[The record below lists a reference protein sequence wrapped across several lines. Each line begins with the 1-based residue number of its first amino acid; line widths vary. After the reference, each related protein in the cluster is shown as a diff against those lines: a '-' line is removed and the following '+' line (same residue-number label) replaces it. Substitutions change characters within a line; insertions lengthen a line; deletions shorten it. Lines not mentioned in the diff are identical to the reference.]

1 MMNIFSAPK
10 PKAMSIVRR
19 SLLTFNIFDFFC
31 ERYSTKLDMK
41 QDLNVLY

>member
-1 MMNIFSAPK
+1 MMNLFSASK
-10 PKAMSIVRR
+10 PKAMSIVRLF
-19 SLLTFNIFDFFC
+19 SLTFNIFDFFF